1 MTQLPDLGKDKL
13 RRAMAFRTVS
23 VSPLGHNESM
33 AKKPTQATDEQ
44 QYGGSTMSPDLSD
57 TPSTGQA
64 VLPPN
69 QHADIAEVISGPGV
83 AEPIA
88 ETTETETISSPGKVM
103 RIGSM
108 IKQLLEEVRQAPLD
122 ERSRVRLREVYQ
134 QSVKE
139 LASSLSP
146 DLREELEQLALPFA
160 DSEVPSESEL
170 RIAQAQLVGWLEGL
184 FHGIQATLF
193 AQQMAAQAQLQQMR
207 QLGMPGAE
215 GEQGAQGAQQ
225 PQQHRSGPIG
235 GGTYL

>member
-1 MTQLPDLGKDKL
+1 
-13 RRAMAFRTVS
+13 
-23 VSPLGHNESM
+23 M
-33 AKKPTQATDEQ
+33 AKKQSEVVQSEVVRSKVVQAAVTQASALE
-44 QYGGSTMSPDLSD
+44 PLARASD
-57 TPSTGQA
+57 
-64 VLPPN
+64 V
-69 QHADIAEVISGPGV
+69 AEVVSGPGIAGTV
-83 AEPIA
+83 VEP
-88 ETTETETISSPGKVM
+88 TETETISSPGKVM

-108 IKQLLEEVRQAPLD
+108 IKQLLEEVRHAPLD
-122 ERSRVRLREVYQ
+122 ERSRARLREVYQ

-215 GEQGAQGAQQ
+215 GDPAAAA
-225 PQQHRSGPIG
+225 PRSPTGPVG